1 MLMEGGHGMSL
12 IDFIVT
18 TIGSSTIV
26 LLVINTF
33 LKGGIKNYFNKKL
46 NEQTH
51 DLNRKMHDFSI
62 LANKKFEYYALI
74 HEEFLTIAR
83 DISIMIRVELW
94 NNNNSIYFEDNM
106 EILFKKHINPFIKK
120 LIEMD
125 ILIQKSS
132 LYSSDKV
139 MYELKKF
146 NLDIQYLGKN
156 IIIYLKEKYDI
167 TEIESNVEIMDEESI
182 EKLKDE
188 LVSNFHQITLL
199 MRKEITFSDYEEN
212 KVFK

>member
-1 MLMEGGHGMSL
+1 MSSF

-18 TIGSSTIV
+18 TIGSSAIV

-33 LKGGIKNYFNKKL
+33 LKDGIKNYFNKKL
-46 NEQTH
+46 NEHTH

-62 LANKKFEYYALI
+62 MANKKFEYYALI
-74 HEEFLTIAR
+74 HEEFLTIAG
-83 DISIMIRVELW
+83 DIAIMLKGELW
-94 NNNNSIYFEDNM
+94 NNNHSIYFEDNM
-106 EILFKKHINPFIKK
+106 ERLFIKHINPFTEK
-120 LIEMD
+120 LIIMD
-125 ILIQKSS
+125 VLIQKSS

-139 MYELKKF
+139 MYELVKF
-146 NLDIQYLGKN
+146 NFDLQYLGKN
-156 IIIYLKEKYDI
+156 LMSYLTEKYDI
-167 TEIESNVEIMDEESI
+167 TEIESNVEIMDKESI

-188 LVSNFHQITLL
+188 LVKNFNQITLL